1 MTDDVKPAAQDM
13 GPQMVGSLSVEDSRL
28 VRSRQAGRARAMAV
42 VLFGLC
48 VLFFAITVVKV
59 GVWG

>member
-1 MTDDVKPAAQDM
+1 MTDEVKPAAVDM
-13 GPQMVGSLSVEDSRL
+13 GPQMVGSLSIEESRL

-48 VLFFAITVVKV
+48 VLFFAITVVKI

>member
-1 MTDDVKPAAQDM
+1 MTEHETPSAIDM
-13 GPQMVGSLSVEDSRL
+13 GPRKVGDLSLEESNA
-28 VRSRQAGRARAMAV
+28 VRARQAGRSRAMAV

-48 VLFFAITVVKV
+48 ILFFAITIVKV